1 MPITVHS
8 PFSGREVKIR
18 DQDVGR
24 AVRDEENRI
33 FYVIE
38 RADGS
43 GHYGAPTRSGNPRD
57 EVRYD
62 ELVAKMATTKASGQA
77 NSVAQ
82 IHDATGKPRANLLV
96 RVVVLIL
103 VLAVVAG
110 AFLYLSGNL
119 NQWLGG
125 DSLESPLKQLPLPSA
140 PALPDMPTPTPT
152 SQLWLTQPSAQLASA
167 WSQPVGFYM
176 TFNVV
181 YQASTGLQQ
190 VLSDRSIGIAV
201 LQAV

>member
-1 MPITVHS
+1 MPITIHS

-33 FYVIE
+33 FYVLE

-77 NSVAQ
+77 NSTAQ
-82 IHDATGKPRANLLV
+82 IHDARGKPRANLLV
-96 RVVVLIL
+96 RAIVLIL
-103 VLAVVAG
+103 VLAVVVG
-110 AFLYLSGNL
+110 AYLYLSGNL
-119 NQWLGG
+119 NNWLGG
-125 DSLESPLKQLPLPSA
+125 DSLESPLKDLPTPSA
-140 PALPDMPTPTPT
+140 PALPETPTPTPT
-152 SQLWLTQPSAQLASA
+152 SQLLLTQPSLQLVSE
-167 WSQPVGFYM
+167 WDQPAEFYV
-176 TFNVV
+176 TF
-181 YQASTGLQQ
+181 
-190 VLSDRSIGIAV
+190 AV
-201 LQAV
+201 FCPGGATECSHG

>member
-1 MPITVHS
+1 MPIVIHS

-33 FYVIE
+33 FYVLE

-57 EVRYD
+57 EQRYD

-77 NSVAQ
+77 NSAQ
-82 IHDATGKPRANLLV
+82 QVHDARGKPRANLLG
-96 RVVVLIL
+96 RAVLLII
-103 VLAVVAG
+103 VLLLVAG
-110 AFLYLSGNL
+110 AYLYLSGTL

-125 DSLESPLKQLPLPSA
+125 NNAQSPLPQLPA
-140 PALPDMPTPTPT
+140 PAAPVIPNTPVPSPT
-152 SQLWLTQPSAQLASA
+152 SLRIDIHLHSDAMAVVRVSEMASMA
-167 WSQPVGFYM
+167 AISWQ
-176 TFNVV
+176 
-181 YQASTGLQQ
+181 
-190 VLSDRSIGIAV
+190 IA
-201 LQAV
+201 A